1 MKSELTLLTP
11 LRAAPTSL
19 RLSSLLLLLRSVVA
33 GDTALAD
40 DSKWLCWFSTAV
52 AAAAVADSD
61 AEGDA
66 KVLLRKGGT
75 SQQYFLLSYHPNK
88 KCSFVQG

>member
-19 RLSSLLLLLRSVVA
+19 RLSSLLRSVVA